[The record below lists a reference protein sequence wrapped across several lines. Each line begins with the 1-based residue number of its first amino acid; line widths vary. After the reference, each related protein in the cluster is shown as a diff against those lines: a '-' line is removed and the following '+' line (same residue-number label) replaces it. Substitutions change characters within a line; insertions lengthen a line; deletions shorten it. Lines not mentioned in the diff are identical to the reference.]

1 MILEP
6 LAEMLLL
13 SVQRTPFPGK
23 KHISLGFVGMFKL
36 DLNSNNIENR
46 VKLLV
51 FVRGRIVS
59 RVTAWKGI
67 SLLHEKE
74 KLNGNTF
81 IKEDHSEL
89 TCDCL
94 DYSGQPLGL
103 GET

>member
-1 MILEP
+1 
-6 LAEMLLL
+6 
-13 SVQRTPFPGK
+13 
-23 KHISLGFVGMFKL
+23 MFKL
-36 DLNSNNIENR
+36 DLNNNNIENR

-59 RVTAWKGI
+59 RATAGVGI

-74 KLNGNTF
+74 RLNRNTF

-89 TCDCL
+89 TCECL